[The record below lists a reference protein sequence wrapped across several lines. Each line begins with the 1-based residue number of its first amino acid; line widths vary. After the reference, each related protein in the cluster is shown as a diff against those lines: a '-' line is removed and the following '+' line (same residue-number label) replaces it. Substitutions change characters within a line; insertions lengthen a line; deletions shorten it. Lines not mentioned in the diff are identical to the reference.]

1 MRTSLSEIDVTMEL
15 RPVRVSAGTIVY
27 EPGGTLGPRRQSD
40 VQVVLVH
47 AGSARV
53 WVDGAERRIGAG
65 QAGLLLP
72 GHTERFAFD
81 PAVATRHSWVQ
92 AHVPQLPHA
101 LEERFA
107 AAPAV
112 LPLGPALDALARET
126 VDAAGEGGP
135 SPLLG
140 HLAATVLWRYLADA
154 ERRPPAVSRPVH
166 DARRHIHA
174 HLSDPDL
181 TLAAVAR
188 AAHVTPAHLV
198 RAFRAAHG
206 TTPIAYLWERRVARA
221 VDLLLNTGL
230 PLAAVAERCGFR
242 TVHHFSRRIR
252 QATGRPPGELRA
264 RGWGGP

>member
-1 MRTSLSEIDVTMEL
+1 MRPFLSKIDVTTEL
-15 RPVRVSAGTIVY
+15 RPVRVSAGTVVY
-27 EPGGTLGPRRQSD
+27 EPGGTLGPRRQAD

-65 QAGLLLP
+65 HAGLLLP

-92 AHVPQLPHA
+92 AHVPDLPAA
-101 LEERFA
+101 LARRLA

-112 LPLGPALDALARET
+112 LPLGPALDALAGEA
-126 VDAAGEGGP
+126 VAAAEEGGP

-140 HLAATVLWRYLADA
+140 HLAAAVLWRYLAEA
-154 ERRPPAVSRPVH
+154 ERRPPAVSRPVD

-174 HLSDPDL
+174 HLGDPDL
-181 TLAAVAR
+181 TLTELGR

-206 TTPIAYLWERRVARA
+206 TTPIAYLWERRVARG

-230 PLAAVAERCGFR
+230 PIATVAERCGFR

-252 QATGRPPGELRA
+252 QATGRPPGALRA
-264 RGWGGP
+264 RGWDG

>member
-1 MRTSLSEIDVTMEL
+1 MIQVLSEIDVITTL
-15 RPVRVSAGTIVY
+15 RPVRVSAGDVVY
-27 EPGGTLGPRRQSD
+27 EPGGTLGPRRQLD
-40 VQVVLVH
+40 VQLVLVH

-81 PAVATRHSWVQ
+81 PEVATRHSWVQ
-92 AHVPQLPHA
+92 AHVPDLPA
-101 LEERFA
+101 PLAARLD

-126 VDAAGEGGP
+126 VDVAGEGGP

-140 HLAATVLWRYLADA
+140 HLAAAVLWRYLADA
-154 ERRPPAVSRPVH
+154 ERRPPAVSRPVD

-174 HLSDPDL
+174 HLGDADL

-230 PLAAVAERCGFR
+230 PLVAVAERCGFR

-252 QATGRPPGELRA
+252 RATGRPPGALRA
-264 RGWGGP
+264 SGWGGR